1 MSVIFRILNKS
12 ALITSIIIDV
22 SVDGARIKLFTGYK
36 TKVADWDFKK
46 SFVKTYA
53 GKNTN
58 VLISRRL
65 KETELSIYE
74 YLDEYRYGKPRLTFI
89 ELEEKLN
96 QLIDNPRT
104 SFNKNK
110 KSGVGRGEGTF
121 LNFADYFIMDSEAGV
136 RLSPTKK
143 KLKQSTINSFK
154 TTRKKMIAFFNSK
167 GWDLKIWE
175 VTQEH
180 IDLLSDHLILDLE
193 WSMNTHAKFMMDMLQ
208 IFKYAVKLKKLPTAI
223 LTELKFDTS
232 REETDAIYITMD
244 QINEMYAIKKFDL
257 PEQEVVRDMFVIGC
271 FTGMR
276 FSDYSVLDPSAIRN
290 KRLSFIQ
297 VKTGAKVTIPIH
309 PIVNEIL
316 QKYNYVLP
324 PVPRNN
330 EFNAIIKTVGEKM
343 PSLHVPFTKQITYK
357 RELVEIE
364 KMKYEFLMTHTARR
378 SFCSNEYIRGTD
390 PMIIMSISGHKSY
403 KSFMRYIKVS
413 GDQFAD
419 KMEKIWQE
427 REEKGL

>member
-1 MSVIFRILNKS
+1 MSVIFRILNKLS
-12 ALITSIIIDV
+12 IVTSIIIDV

-36 TKVADWDFKK
+36 TKVVDWDFKK
-46 SFVKTYA
+46 AFVKTYP

-65 KETELSIYE
+65 KEMELSIYE
-74 YLDEYRYGKPRLTFI
+74 YLDQYRYGKPRLTFI

-121 LNFADYFIMDSEAGV
+121 LNFADYFIKDSEAGV

-143 KLKQSTINSFK
+143 KLKPSTLNSFK
-154 TTRKKMIAFFNSK
+154 TTRKRIAIFFNSK

-180 IDLLSDHLILDLE
+180 IDSLSDHLILDLE

-208 IFKYAVKLKKLPTAI
+208 IFKYAVKLKKLPPAI

-232 REETDAIYITMD
+232 REETDAIYITTD
-244 QINEMYAIKKFDL
+244 QIMEMYAIKKFDF

-276 FSDYSVLDPSAIRN
+276 FSDYSVLDPGAIRN
-290 KRLSFIQ
+290 NRLSFIQ

-316 QKYNYVLP
+316 KKYNYVLP

-357 RELVEIE
+357 RELLEIE

-427 REEKGL
+427 REAKGL

>member
-1 MSVIFRILNKS
+1 MGVSFLITNKN
-12 ALITSIIIDV
+12 AAKTSIIIDIA
-22 SVDGARIKLFTGYK
+22 VDGARIRLRPGYQIDI
-36 TKVADWDFKK
+36 VDWDAKK
-46 SFVKTYA
+46 GFVKTYP
-53 GKNTN
+53 GKSTN

-65 KETELSIYE
+65 KEMELTIHE
-74 YLDEYRYGKPRLTFI
+74 YLDQYRYGKPRLTFI

-96 QLIDNPRT
+96 LLIANPRT
-104 SFNKNK
+104 KFNKNK
-110 KSGVGRGEGTF
+110 KSGVGRGADTVLYF
-121 LNFADYFIMDSEAGV
+121 LDYFIKDSESGV

-154 TTRKKMIAFFNSK
+154 TTRKKMTAFFNSK
-167 GWDLKIWE
+167 GWDLKLWE
-175 VTQEH
+175 FTQEH

-208 IFKYAVKLKKLPTAI
+208 MFKYAVKLKKLPPAI

-232 REETDAIYITMD
+232 REETDAIYLTMD
-244 QINEMYAIKKFDL
+244 QVKEMYGIKKFNL
-257 PEQEVVRDMFVIGC
+257 PEQEVVRDVFVIGC
-271 FTGMR
+271 YTGMR

-290 KRLSFIQ
+290 NRLSFIQ

-378 SFCSNEYIRGTD
+378 SFCSNEYIKGTD
-390 PMIIMSISGHKSY
+390 PMIIMAISGHKSY

-427 REEKGL
+427 REAKGL

>member
-1 MSVIFRILNKS
+1 MSVIFRILNKL

-22 SVDGARIKLFTGYK
+22 SVDGARIKLFTGFK
-36 TKVADWDFKK
+36 IKVVDWDFKK
-46 SFVKTYA
+46 GFVKTYP
-53 GKNTN
+53 GKSTN

-65 KETELSIYE
+65 KETELTIYE
-74 YLDEYRYGKPRLTFI
+74 YLDQYRYGKPRLTFI

-110 KSGVGRGEGTF
+110 KSGVGRGADTVLYF
-121 LNFADYFIMDSEAGV
+121 WDYFIKDSESGV

-143 KLKQSTINSFK
+143 KLKPSTINSFK
-154 TTRKKMIAFFNSK
+154 TTRKKIAAFFNSK
-167 GWDLKIWE
+167 GWDLKLWE
-175 VTQEH
+175 ITQEH
-180 IDLLSDHLILDLE
+180 IDMLSDHLILDLE
-193 WSMNTHAKFMMDMLQ
+193 WSMNTHAKFMMDLLQ
-208 IFKYAVKLKKLPTAI
+208 MVKYAVKLKKLPPAI

-244 QINEMYAIKKFDL
+244 QIKEMYAIKKFDL

-290 KRLSFIQ
+290 NRLSFIQ

>member
-1 MSVIFRILNKS
+1 MSVIFRILNKL

-36 TKVADWDFKK
+36 TKVVDWDFKK
-46 SFVKTYA
+46 GFVKTYP
-53 GKNTN
+53 GKSTN

-65 KETELSIYE
+65 KETELTIYE
-74 YLDEYRYGKPRLTFI
+74 YLDQYRYGKPRLTFI

-110 KSGVGRGEGTF
+110 KSGVGRGADTVLYF
-121 LNFADYFIMDSEAGV
+121 FDYFIKDSEVGV

-143 KLKQSTINSFK
+143 KLKPSTINSFK
-154 TTRKKMIAFFNSK
+154 TTRKKIAAFFNSK
-167 GWDLKIWE
+167 GWDLKLWE
-175 VTQEH
+175 ITQEH
-180 IDLLSDHLILDLE
+180 IDMLSDHLILDLE

-208 IFKYAVKLKKLPTAI
+208 MFKYAVKLKKLPPAI

-244 QINEMYAIKKFDL
+244 QIMEMYGIKKFDL

-290 KRLSFIQ
+290 NRLSFIQ

>member
-1 MSVIFRILNKS
+1 MSVIFRILNKL

-36 TKVADWDFKK
+36 IKVADWDFKK
-46 SFVKTYA
+46 GFVKTYP
-53 GKNTN
+53 GKSTN

-65 KETELSIYE
+65 KETELTIYE
-74 YLDEYRYGKPRLTFI
+74 YLDQYRYGKPRLTFI

-110 KSGVGRGEGTF
+110 KSGVGRGADTVLYF
-121 LNFADYFIMDSEAGV
+121 WDYFIKDSESGV

-143 KLKQSTINSFK
+143 KLKPSTINSFK
-154 TTRKKMIAFFNSK
+154 TTRKKIAAFFNSK
-167 GWDLKIWE
+167 GWDLKLWE
-175 VTQEH
+175 ITQEH
-180 IDLLSDHLILDLE
+180 IDMLSDHLILDLE
-193 WSMNTHAKFMMDMLQ
+193 WSMNTHAKFMMDLLQ
-208 IFKYAVKLKKLPTAI
+208 MIKYAVKLKKLPPAI

-244 QINEMYAIKKFDL
+244 QIMEMYGIKKFDL

-290 KRLSFIQ
+290 NRLSFIQ

>member
-74 YLDEYRYGKPRLTFI
+74 YLDQYRYGKPRLTFI
-89 ELEEKLN
+89 ELEEKFN

-110 KSGVGRGEGTF
+110 KTGVGRGEGTF
-121 LNFADYFIMDSEAGV
+121 LNFTDYFIKDSFAGV

-143 KLKQSTINSFK
+143 KLKPSTINSFK
-154 TTRKKMIAFFNSK
+154 TTRKKIAVFFNSK

-180 IDLLSDHLILDLE
+180 IDLLSDYLILDLE

-208 IFKYAVKLKKLPTAI
+208 IFKYAVKLKKLPPAI

-297 VKTGAKVTIPIH
+297 VKTGAKVIIPIH

>member
-1 MSVIFRILNKS
+1 MSVIFRILNKL

-36 TKVADWDFKK
+36 TKVVDWDFKK
-46 SFVKTYA
+46 GFVKTYP
-53 GKNTN
+53 GKSTN

-65 KETELSIYE
+65 KETELTIYD
-74 YLDEYRYGKPRLTFI
+74 YLDQYRYGKPRLTFI

-121 LNFADYFIMDSEAGV
+121 LNFADYFIKDSEAGV

-143 KLKQSTINSFK
+143 KLKPSTINSFK
-154 TTRKKMIAFFNSK
+154 TTRKKMSAFFNSK

-175 VTQEH
+175 LTQEH
-180 IDLLSDHLILDLE
+180 IDMISDHLILDLE
-193 WSMNTHAKFMMDMLQ
+193 WSMNTHAKFMMDLLQ
-208 IFKYAVKLKKLPTAI
+208 IFKYAVKLKKLPPAI

-244 QINEMYAIKKFDL
+244 QIMEMYAITKFDL

-290 KRLSFIQ
+290 NRLSFIQ

>member
-1 MSVIFRILNKS
+1 MSVICRLTNKN
-12 ALITSIIIDV
+12 ALTTSIIIDV
-22 SVDGARIKLFTGYK
+22 SVDGARLRLHPGYK
-36 TKVADWDFKK
+36 TKVVDWDFKK
-46 SFVKTYA
+46 GFVKTYP
-53 GKNTN
+53 GKSTN

-65 KETELSIYE
+65 KEIELSIYE
-74 YLDEYRYGKPRLTFI
+74 YLDQYRHGKPRLTFI

-110 KSGVGRGEGTF
+110 KSGVGRGGDTF
-121 LNFADYFIMDSEAGV
+121 LNFADYFIKDSETGV

-143 KLKQSTINSFK
+143 KLKPSTLNRFR
-154 TTRKKMIAFFNSK
+154 TTRKRIATFFATK

-180 IDLLSDHLILDLE
+180 IDMLSDHLILDLE

-208 IFKYAVKLKKLPTAI
+208 IYKYAVRLKKLPPAI

-232 REETDAIYITMD
+232 REETDAIYLTMD
-244 QINEMYAIKKFDL
+244 QVREMYGIKKFDL

-271 FTGMR
+271 YTGMR

-290 KRLSFIQ
+290 NRLSFIQ

-324 PVPRNN
+324 EVPRNN

-419 KMEKIWQE
+419 KMEMIWQE

>member
-1 MSVIFRILNKS
+1 MSVIFRILNKL

-22 SVDGARIKLFTGYK
+22 SVDGARIKLFTGFK
-36 TKVADWDFKK
+36 IKVADWDFKK
-46 SFVKTYA
+46 GFVKTYP
-53 GKNTN
+53 GKSTN

-65 KETELSIYE
+65 KETELTIYE
-74 YLDEYRYGKPRLTFI
+74 YLDQYRYGKPRLTFI

-110 KSGVGRGEGTF
+110 KSGVGRGADTVLYF
-121 LNFADYFIMDSEAGV
+121 WDYFIKDSESGV

-143 KLKQSTINSFK
+143 KLKPSTINSFK
-154 TTRKKMIAFFNSK
+154 TTRKKIAAFFNSK
-167 GWDLKIWE
+167 GWDLKLWE
-175 VTQEH
+175 ITQEH
-180 IDLLSDHLILDLE
+180 IDMLSDHLILDLE

-208 IFKYAVKLKKLPTAI
+208 MFKYAVKLKKLPPAI

-244 QINEMYAIKKFDL
+244 QIKEMYAIKKFDL

-290 KRLSFIQ
+290 NRLSFIQ

>member
-1 MSVIFRILNKS
+1 MSVIFRILNKL

-46 SFVKTYA
+46 GFVKTYP
-53 GKNTN
+53 GKSTN

-65 KETELSIYE
+65 KETELTIYE
-74 YLDEYRYGKPRLTFI
+74 YLDQYRYGKPRLTFI

-110 KSGVGRGEGTF
+110 KSGVGRGADTVLYF
-121 LNFADYFIMDSEAGV
+121 WDYFIKDSESGV

-143 KLKQSTINSFK
+143 KLKPSTINSFK
-154 TTRKKMIAFFNSK
+154 TTRKTIAAFFNSK
-167 GWDLKIWE
+167 GWDLKLWE

-180 IDLLSDHLILDLE
+180 IDMLSDHLILDLE

-208 IFKYAVKLKKLPTAI
+208 MFKYAVKLKKLPPAI

-244 QINEMYAIKKFDL
+244 QIKEMYAIKKFDL

-290 KRLSFIQ
+290 NRLSFIQ

>member
-1 MSVIFRILNKS
+1 MSVIFRILNKLS
-12 ALITSIIIDV
+12 IVTSIIIDV

-36 TKVADWDFKK
+36 TKVVDWDFKK
-46 SFVKTYA
+46 AFVKTYP

-65 KETELSIYE
+65 KEMELSIYE
-74 YLDEYRYGKPRLTFI
+74 YLDQYRYGKPRLTFI

-121 LNFADYFIMDSEAGV
+121 LNFADYFIKDSEAGV

-143 KLKQSTINSFK
+143 KLKPSTLNSFK
-154 TTRKKMIAFFNSK
+154 TTRKRIAIFFNSK

-180 IDLLSDHLILDLE
+180 IDSLSDHLILDLE

-208 IFKYAVKLKKLPTAI
+208 IFKYAVKLKKLPPAI

-232 REETDAIYITMD
+232 REETDAIYITTD
-244 QINEMYAIKKFDL
+244 QIMEMYAIKKFDF

-276 FSDYSVLDPSAIRN
+276 FSDYSVLDPGAIRN
-290 KRLSFIQ
+290 NRLSFIQ

-316 QKYNYVLP
+316 KKYNYVLP

-378 SFCSNEYIRGTD
+378 SFCSNEYIKGTD
-390 PMIIMSISGHKSY
+390 PMIIMAISGHKSY

-427 REEKGL
+427 REAKGL

>member
-1 MSVIFRILNKS
+1 MSVIFRILKKLS
-12 ALITSIIIDV
+12 IVTSIIIDV

-36 TKVADWDFKK
+36 TKVVDWDFKK
-46 SFVKTYA
+46 AFVKTYP

-65 KETELSIYE
+65 KEMELSIYE
-74 YLDEYRYGKPRLTFI
+74 YLDQYRYGKPRLTFI

-121 LNFADYFIMDSEAGV
+121 LNFADYFIKDSEAGV

-143 KLKQSTINSFK
+143 KLKPSTLNSFK
-154 TTRKKMIAFFNSK
+154 TTRKRIAIFFNSK

-180 IDLLSDHLILDLE
+180 IDSLSDHLILDLE

-208 IFKYAVKLKKLPTAI
+208 IFKYAVKLKKLPPAI

-232 REETDAIYITMD
+232 REETDAIYITTD
-244 QINEMYAIKKFDL
+244 QIMEMYAIKKFDF

-276 FSDYSVLDPSAIRN
+276 FSDYSVLDPGAIRN
-290 KRLSFIQ
+290 NRLSFIQ

-316 QKYNYVLP
+316 KKYNYVLP

-357 RELVEIE
+357 RELLEIE

-378 SFCSNEYIRGTD
+378 SFCSNEYIKGTD
-390 PMIIMSISGHKSY
+390 PMIIMAISGHKSY

-427 REEKGL
+427 REAKGL

>member
-1 MSVIFRILNKS
+1 MSVIFRILNKLS
-12 ALITSIIIDV
+12 IVTSIIIDV

-36 TKVADWDFKK
+36 TKIVDWDFKK
-46 SFVKTYA
+46 AFVKTYP

-65 KETELSIYE
+65 KEMELSIYE
-74 YLDEYRYGKPRLTFI
+74 YLDQYRYGKPRLTFI

-121 LNFADYFIMDSEAGV
+121 LNFADYFIKDSEAGV

-143 KLKQSTINSFK
+143 KLKPSTLNSFK
-154 TTRKKMIAFFNSK
+154 TTRKRIAIFFNSK

-180 IDLLSDHLILDLE
+180 IDSLSDHLILDLE

-208 IFKYAVKLKKLPTAI
+208 IFKYAVKLKKLPPAI

-232 REETDAIYITMD
+232 REETDAIYITTD
-244 QINEMYAIKKFDL
+244 QIMEMYAIKKFDF

-276 FSDYSVLDPSAIRN
+276 FSDYSVLDPGAIRN
-290 KRLSFIQ
+290 NRLSFIQ

-316 QKYNYVLP
+316 KKYNYVLP

-357 RELVEIE
+357 RELLEIE

-378 SFCSNEYIRGTD
+378 SFCSNEYIKGTD
-390 PMIIMSISGHKSY
+390 PMIIMAISGHKSY

-427 REEKGL
+427 REAKGL

>member
-1 MSVIFRILNKS
+1 MSVIFRILNKL

-22 SVDGARIKLFTGYK
+22 SVDGARIKLFTGFK

-46 SFVKTYA
+46 GFVKTYP
-53 GKNTN
+53 GKSTN

-65 KETELSIYE
+65 KETELTIYE
-74 YLDEYRYGKPRLTFI
+74 YLDQYRYGKPRLPFI

-110 KSGVGRGEGTF
+110 KSGVGRGADTVLYF
-121 LNFADYFIMDSEAGV
+121 WDYFIKDSESGV

-143 KLKQSTINSFK
+143 KLKPSTINSFK
-154 TTRKKMIAFFNSK
+154 TTRKKIAAFFNSK
-167 GWDLKIWE
+167 GWDLKLWE
-175 VTQEH
+175 ITQEH
-180 IDLLSDHLILDLE
+180 IDMLSDHLILDLE

-208 IFKYAVKLKKLPTAI
+208 MLKYAVKLKKLPPAI

-244 QINEMYAIKKFDL
+244 QIKEMYAIKKFDL

-290 KRLSFIQ
+290 NRLSFIQ

>member
-65 KETELSIYE
+65 KETELFIYE
-74 YLDEYRYGKPRLTFI
+74 YLDQYRYGKPRLTFI

-121 LNFADYFIMDSEAGV
+121 LNFVDYFIKDSEAGI

-180 IDLLSDHLILDLE
+180 IDLLSDYLILDLE

-208 IFKYAVKLKKLPTAI
+208 IFKYAVKLKKLPPAI

-244 QINEMYAIKKFDL
+244 QIKEMYAIKKFDL

-290 KRLSFIQ
+290 NRLSFIQ
-297 VKTGAKVTIPIH
+297 VKTGAKVIIPIH

-343 PSLHVPFTKQITYK
+343 SSLHVPFTKQITYK

-427 REEKGL
+427 REENGL

>member
-1 MSVIFRILNKS
+1 MSVIFRILNKL

-36 TKVADWDFKK
+36 TKVVDWDFKK
-46 SFVKTYA
+46 GFVKTYP
-53 GKNTN
+53 GKSTN

-65 KETELSIYE
+65 KETELTIYE
-74 YLDEYRYGKPRLTFI
+74 YLDQYRYGKPRLTFI

-110 KSGVGRGEGTF
+110 KNGVGRGADTVLYF
-121 LNFADYFIMDSEAGV
+121 WDYFIKDSESGV

-143 KLKQSTINSFK
+143 KLKPSTINSFK
-154 TTRKKMIAFFNSK
+154 TTRKKIAAFFNSK
-167 GWDLKIWE
+167 GWDLKLWE
-175 VTQEH
+175 ITQEH
-180 IDLLSDHLILDLE
+180 IDMLSDHLILDLE

-208 IFKYAVKLKKLPTAI
+208 MFKYAVKLKKLPPAI

-244 QINEMYAIKKFDL
+244 QIKEMYAIKKFDL

-290 KRLSFIQ
+290 NRLSFIQ

>member
-1 MSVIFRILNKS
+1 MSVICRLTNKN
-12 ALITSIIIDV
+12 ALTTSIIIDV
-22 SVDGARIKLFTGYK
+22 SVDGARLRLHPGYK
-36 TKVADWDFKK
+36 TKVVDWDFKK
-46 SFVKTYA
+46 GFVKTYP
-53 GKNTN
+53 GKSTN

-65 KETELSIYE
+65 KEIELSIYE
-74 YLDEYRYGKPRLTFI
+74 YLDQYRHGKPRLTFI

-110 KSGVGRGEGTF
+110 KSGVGRGGDTVLYF
-121 LNFADYFIMDSEAGV
+121 WDYFIKDSESGV

-143 KLKQSTINSFK
+143 KLKPSTINSFK
-154 TTRKKMIAFFNSK
+154 TTRKKIAAFFNSK
-167 GWDLKIWE
+167 GWDLKLWE
-175 VTQEH
+175 ITQEH
-180 IDLLSDHLILDLE
+180 IDMLSDHLILDLE
-193 WSMNTHAKFMMDMLQ
+193 WSMNTHAKFMMDLLQ
-208 IFKYAVKLKKLPTAI
+208 MVKYAVKLKKLPPAI

-244 QINEMYAIKKFDL
+244 QIMEMYAIKKFDL

-290 KRLSFIQ
+290 NRLSFIQ

-316 QKYNYVLP
+316 QKYKYVLP

>member
-1 MSVIFRILNKS
+1 MGVSFLISNKHAQKTSVI
-12 ALITSIIIDV
+12 IDIA
-22 SVDGARIKLFTGYK
+22 VDGARIRLRTGYQIDI
-36 TKVADWDFKK
+36 ADWDFKK
-46 SFVKTYA
+46 GFVKTYP

-74 YLDEYRYGKPRLTFI
+74 YLDQYRYGKPRLTFI

-121 LNFADYFIMDSEAGV
+121 LNFADYFIKDSEAGV

-143 KLKQSTINSFK
+143 KLKPSTLNSFK
-154 TTRKKMIAFFNSK
+154 TTRKRIATFFNSK

-175 VTQEH
+175 ITQEH
-180 IDLLSDHLILDLE
+180 IDMLSDHLILDLE

-208 IFKYAVKLKKLPTAI
+208 MFKYAVKLKKLPPAI

-244 QINEMYAIKKFDL
+244 QIKEMYAIKKFDL

-290 KRLSFIQ
+290 NRLSFIQ

-330 EFNAIIKTVGEKM
+330 DFNAIIKTVGEKM

-364 KMKYEFLMTHTARR
+364 KMKYQFLMTHTARR

>member
-1 MSVIFRILNKS
+1 MSVICRLTNKN
-12 ALITSIIIDV
+12 ALTTSIIIDV
-22 SVDGARIKLFTGYK
+22 SVDGARLRLHPGYK
-36 TKVADWDFKK
+36 TKVVDWDFKK
-46 SFVKTYA
+46 GFVKTYP
-53 GKNTN
+53 GKSTN

-65 KETELSIYE
+65 KEIELSIYE
-74 YLDEYRYGKPRLTFI
+74 YLDQYRHGKPRLTFI

-110 KSGVGRGEGTF
+110 KSGVGRGADTVLYF
-121 LNFADYFIMDSEAGV
+121 WDYFIKDSESGV

-143 KLKQSTINSFK
+143 KLKPSTINSFK
-154 TTRKKMIAFFNSK
+154 TTRKKMSAFFNSK

-180 IDLLSDHLILDLE
+180 IDMLSDHLILDLE

-208 IFKYAVKLKKLPTAI
+208 MFKYAVKLKKLPPAI

-244 QINEMYAIKKFDL
+244 QIMEMYAIKKFDL

-290 KRLSFIQ
+290 NRLSFIQ

-324 PVPRNN
+324 SVPRNN

-364 KMKYEFLMTHTARR
+364 KMKYQFLMTHTARR

>member
-12 ALITSIIIDV
+12 AIVTSIIIDV

-36 TKVADWDFKK
+36 TKVVDWDFKK
-46 SFVKTYA
+46 AFVKTYP

-65 KETELSIYE
+65 KEMELAIYE
-74 YLDEYRYGKPRLTFI
+74 HLDQYRYGKPPLTFI

-104 SFNKNK
+104 KFNKQK
-110 KSGVGRGEGTF
+110 KSGVGRGVDTF
-121 LNFADYFIMDSEAGV
+121 LNFADYFIKDSEAGV

-143 KLKQSTINSFK
+143 KLKPSTLNSFK
-154 TTRKKMIAFFNSK
+154 TTRKRIAIFFNSK

-180 IDLLSDHLILDLE
+180 IDSLSDHLILDLE

-208 IFKYAVKLKKLPTAI
+208 IFKYAVKLKKLPPAI

-232 REETDAIYITMD
+232 REETDAIYITTD
-244 QINEMYAIKKFDL
+244 QIMEMYAIKKFDF

-276 FSDYSVLDPSAIRN
+276 FSDYSVLDPGAIRN
-290 KRLSFIQ
+290 NRLSFIQ

-316 QKYNYVLP
+316 KKYNYVLP

-343 PSLHVPFTKQITYK
+343 SSLHVPFTKQITYK
-357 RELVEIE
+357 RELLEIE

-378 SFCSNEYIRGTD
+378 SFCSNEYIKGTD
-390 PMIIMSISGHKSY
+390 PMIIMAISGHKSY

-427 REEKGL
+427 REAKGL

>member
-1 MSVIFRILNKS
+1 MSVIFRILNKL

-46 SFVKTYA
+46 GFVKTYP
-53 GKNTN
+53 GKSTN

-65 KETELSIYE
+65 KETELTIYE
-74 YLDEYRYGKPRLTFI
+74 YLDQYRYGKPRLTFI

-110 KSGVGRGEGTF
+110 KSGVGRGADTVLYF
-121 LNFADYFIMDSEAGV
+121 WDYFIKDSESGV

-143 KLKQSTINSFK
+143 KLKPSTINSFK
-154 TTRKKMIAFFNSK
+154 TTRKKIAAFFNSK
-167 GWDLKIWE
+167 GWDLKLWE
-175 VTQEH
+175 ITQEH
-180 IDLLSDHLILDLE
+180 IDMLSDHLILDLE
-193 WSMNTHAKFMMDMLQ
+193 WSMNTHAKFMMDLLQ
-208 IFKYAVKLKKLPTAI
+208 MIKYAVKLKKLPPAI

-244 QINEMYAIKKFDL
+244 QIMEMYGIKKFDL

-290 KRLSFIQ
+290 NRLSFIQ

>member
-1 MSVIFRILNKS
+1 MSVIFRILNKL

-22 SVDGARIKLFTGYK
+22 SVDGARIKLFTGFK
-36 TKVADWDFKK
+36 IKVADWDFKK
-46 SFVKTYA
+46 GFVKTYP
-53 GKNTN
+53 GKSTN

-65 KETELSIYE
+65 KETELTIYE
-74 YLDEYRYGKPRLTFI
+74 YLDQYRYGKPRLTFI

-110 KSGVGRGEGTF
+110 KSGVGRGADTV
-121 LNFADYFIMDSEAGV
+121 LYLLDYFIKDSEAGV

-143 KLKQSTINSFK
+143 KLKPSTINSFK
-154 TTRKKMIAFFNSK
+154 TTRKKIVAFFNSK
-167 GWDLKIWE
+167 GWDLKLWE
-175 VTQEH
+175 ITQEH
-180 IDLLSDHLILDLE
+180 IDMLSDHLILDLE

-208 IFKYAVKLKKLPTAI
+208 MFKYAVKLKKLPPAI

-244 QINEMYAIKKFDL
+244 QIKEMYAIKKFDL

-290 KRLSFIQ
+290 NRLSFIQ

>member
-1 MSVIFRILNKS
+1 MSVIFRILNKL

-36 TKVADWDFKK
+36 TKVVDWDFKK
-46 SFVKTYA
+46 GFVKTYP
-53 GKNTN
+53 GKSTN

-65 KETELSIYE
+65 KETELTIYE
-74 YLDEYRYGKPRLTFI
+74 YLDQYRYGKPRLTFI

-110 KSGVGRGEGTF
+110 KSGVGRGADTVLYF
-121 LNFADYFIMDSEAGV
+121 WDYFIKDSESGV

-143 KLKQSTINSFK
+143 KLKPSTINSFK
-154 TTRKKMIAFFNSK
+154 TTRKKIAAFFNSK
-167 GWDLKIWE
+167 GWDLKLWE
-175 VTQEH
+175 ITQEH
-180 IDLLSDHLILDLE
+180 IDMLSDHLILDLE

-208 IFKYAVKLKKLPTAI
+208 MFKYAVKLKKLPPAI

-244 QINEMYAIKKFDL
+244 QIMEMYGIKKFDL

-290 KRLSFIQ
+290 NRLSFIQ

>member
-1 MSVIFRILNKS
+1 MSVIFRILNKL

-36 TKVADWDFKK
+36 IKVADWDFKK
-46 SFVKTYA
+46 GFVKTYP
-53 GKNTN
+53 GKSTN

-65 KETELSIYE
+65 KETELTIYE
-74 YLDEYRYGKPRLTFI
+74 YLDQYRYGKPRLTFI

-110 KSGVGRGEGTF
+110 KSGVGRGADTVLYF
-121 LNFADYFIMDSEAGV
+121 WDYFIKDSESGV

-143 KLKQSTINSFK
+143 KLKPSTINSFK
-154 TTRKKMIAFFNSK
+154 TTRKKIAAFFNSK
-167 GWDLKIWE
+167 GWDLKLWE
-175 VTQEH
+175 ITQEH
-180 IDLLSDHLILDLE
+180 IDMLSDHLILDLE
-193 WSMNTHAKFMMDMLQ
+193 WSMNTHAKFMMDLLQ
-208 IFKYAVKLKKLPTAI
+208 MFKYAVKLKKLPPAI

-244 QINEMYAIKKFDL
+244 QIMEMYGIKKFDL

-276 FSDYSVLDPSAIRN
+276 FSDYSILDPSAIRN
-290 KRLSFIQ
+290 NRLSFIQ

>member
-1 MSVIFRILNKS
+1 MSVIFRILNKL

-46 SFVKTYA
+46 GFVKTYP
-53 GKNTN
+53 GKSTN

-65 KETELSIYE
+65 KETELTIYE
-74 YLDEYRYGKPRLTFI
+74 YLDQYRYGKPRLTFI

-110 KSGVGRGEGTF
+110 KSGVGRGADTVLYF
-121 LNFADYFIMDSEAGV
+121 FDYFIKDSEVGV

-143 KLKQSTINSFK
+143 KLKPSTINSFK
-154 TTRKKMIAFFNSK
+154 TTRKTIAAFFNSK
-167 GWDLKIWE
+167 GWDLKLWE

-180 IDLLSDHLILDLE
+180 IDMLSDHLILDLE

-208 IFKYAVKLKKLPTAI
+208 MFKYAVKLKKLPPAI

-244 QINEMYAIKKFDL
+244 QIKEMYAIKKFDL

-290 KRLSFIQ
+290 NRLSFIQ

>member
-1 MSVIFRILNKS
+1 MSVIFRILNKL

-36 TKVADWDFKK
+36 IKVADWDFKK
-46 SFVKTYA
+46 GFVKTYP
-53 GKNTN
+53 GKSTN

-65 KETELSIYE
+65 KETELTIYE
-74 YLDEYRYGKPRLTFI
+74 YLDQYRYGKPRLTFI

-110 KSGVGRGEGTF
+110 KSGLGRGEGTF
-121 LNFADYFIMDSEAGV
+121 LNFADYFIKDSEAGV

-143 KLKQSTINSFK
+143 KLKPSTINSFK
-154 TTRKKMIAFFNSK
+154 TTRKKMSAFFNSK

-180 IDLLSDHLILDLE
+180 IDMISDHLILDLE
-193 WSMNTHAKFMMDMLQ
+193 WSMNTHAKFMMDLLQ
-208 IFKYAVKLKKLPTAI
+208 IFKYAVKLKKLPPAI

-244 QINEMYAIKKFDL
+244 QIMEMYEITKFDL

-290 KRLSFIQ
+290 NRLSFIQ

-309 PIVNEIL
+309 SIVNEIL

-330 EFNAIIKTVGEKM
+330 EFNAIIKTFG
-343 PSLHVPFTKQITYK
+343 
-357 RELVEIE
+357 
-364 KMKYEFLMTHTARR
+364 
-378 SFCSNEYIRGTD
+378 
-390 PMIIMSISGHKSY
+390 
-403 KSFMRYIKVS
+403 
-413 GDQFAD
+413 
-419 KMEKIWQE
+419 
-427 REEKGL
+427 

>member
-1 MSVIFRILNKS
+1 MSVIFRILNKL

-36 TKVADWDFKK
+36 TKVVDWDFKK
-46 SFVKTYA
+46 GFVKTYP
-53 GKNTN
+53 GKSTN

-65 KETELSIYE
+65 KETELTIYE
-74 YLDEYRYGKPRLTFI
+74 YLDQYRYGKPRLTFI

-121 LNFADYFIMDSEAGV
+121 LNFADYFIKDSEAGV

-143 KLKQSTINSFK
+143 KLKPSTLNSFR
-154 TTRKKMIAFFNSK
+154 TTRKRIATFFASK

-208 IFKYAVKLKKLPTAI
+208 MFKYAVKLKKLPPAI

-244 QINEMYAIKKFDL
+244 QIKEMYAIKKFDL

-290 KRLSFIQ
+290 NRLSFIQ

>member
-1 MSVIFRILNKS
+1 MSVIFRILNKLS
-12 ALITSIIIDV
+12 IVTSIIIDV

-36 TKVADWDFKK
+36 TKVVDWDFKK
-46 SFVKTYA
+46 AFVKTYP

-65 KETELSIYE
+65 KEMELSIYE
-74 YLDEYRYGKPRLTFI
+74 YLDQYRYGKPRLTFI

-121 LNFADYFIMDSEAGV
+121 LNFADYFIKDSEAGV

-143 KLKQSTINSFK
+143 KLKPSTLNSFK
-154 TTRKKMIAFFNSK
+154 TTRKRIAIFFNSK

-180 IDLLSDHLILDLE
+180 IDSLSDHLILDLE

-208 IFKYAVKLKKLPTAI
+208 IFKYAVKLKKLPPAI

-232 REETDAIYITMD
+232 REETDAIYITTD
-244 QINEMYAIKKFDL
+244 QIMEMYAIKKFDF

-276 FSDYSVLDPSAIRN
+276 FSDYSVLDPGAIRN
-290 KRLSFIQ
+290 NRLSFIQ

-316 QKYNYVLP
+316 KKYNYVLP

-357 RELVEIE
+357 RELLEIE

-378 SFCSNEYIRGTD
+378 SFCSNEYIKGTD
-390 PMIIMSISGHKSY
+390 PMIIMAISGHKSY

-427 REEKGL
+427 REAKGL

>member
-1 MSVIFRILNKS
+1 MSVIFRILNKL

-22 SVDGARIKLFTGYK
+22 SVDGARIKLFTGFK
-36 TKVADWDFKK
+36 IKVTDWDFKK
-46 SFVKTYA
+46 GFVKTYP
-53 GKNTN
+53 GKSTN

-65 KETELSIYE
+65 KETELTIYE
-74 YLDEYRYGKPRLTFI
+74 YLDQYRYGKPRLTFI

-110 KSGVGRGEGTF
+110 KSGVGRGADTVLYF
-121 LNFADYFIMDSEAGV
+121 WDYFIKDSESGV

-143 KLKQSTINSFK
+143 KLKPSTINSFK
-154 TTRKKMIAFFNSK
+154 TTRKKMSAFFNSK

-180 IDLLSDHLILDLE
+180 IDMLSDHLILDLE

-208 IFKYAVKLKKLPTAI
+208 MFKYAVKLKKLPPAI

-244 QINEMYAIKKFDL
+244 QIMEMYAIKKFDL

-290 KRLSFIQ
+290 NRLSFIQ

-324 PVPRNN
+324 SVPRNN

-364 KMKYEFLMTHTARR
+364 KMKYQFLMTHTARR

>member
-74 YLDEYRYGKPRLTFI
+74 YLDQYRYGKPRLTFI

-121 LNFADYFIMDSEAGV
+121 LNFVDYFIKDSEAGI

-208 IFKYAVKLKKLPTAI
+208 IFKYAVKLKKLPPAI

-297 VKTGAKVTIPIH
+297 VKTGAKVIIPIH

-324 PVPRNN
+324 LVPRNN